1 MRKTVKIIFLIIFM
15 WIVLAI
21 TSKTNAASANI
32 TASKTTATVGDTV
45 TVTVSINAAAWN
57 LSVSGSATD
66 SIVGANLDAVNQK
79 TTKTYKVKSDKVGTC
94 TVSLTGDVSDGTTD
108 VTSQI
113 NTSVKINFK
122 EKSTNGDSNTSGGNS
137 GSTKPSDNTTKPKTP
152 TFTNTN
158 KIVYA
163 KNDCNLRSSWS
174 TSSSATP
181 VKEGT
186 ELKLT
191 GTSSQTINGYVWYRV
206 TYNGS
211 TKYIAS
217 SLITETKPKKDDEKD
232 EKNEKSSNKSLSS
245 LSIEGVEISPSFD
258 KDTTQYTANVGGDV
272 TELKIN
278 AKAENSKAKVTVEGN
293 KNLTEGDNVIK
304 IKVTAEDE
312 TTRTYFITVTVGEG
326 TVTDN
331 GLKLSELKIERVNFE
346 GNFNPDTYNYQLSL
360 SSYVDKLDITA
371 TPSKADATVEIIG
384 NQDFKEG
391 KNTVTI
397 LLTSADGKETAT
409 YQIEVE
415 VPAGLEIEKNKE
427 SSMVLYIVIGIVI
440 AAAIIAIFVFVRS
453 KVRKNKNGLEY
464 DETNFDK
471 EKNNNDY
478 EEQDKPKKPRGRHS
492 V

>member
-1 MRKTVKIIFLIIFM
+1 MKKTIKIIFLIIFM
-15 WIVLAI
+15 WIILAI
-21 TSKTNAASANI
+21 ASKTNAASASI

-45 TVTVSINAAAWN
+45 SVTVSINAAAWN

-66 SIVGANLDAVNQK
+66 SIVGANMDAVNQK
-79 TTKTYKVKSDKVGTC
+79 TTKTYKVKSNKVGTC

-108 VTSQI
+108 VTSSI
-113 NTSVKINFK
+113 NDSVKINFK
-122 EKSTNGDSNTSGGNS
+122 AKSTSGGSNTSGGNN
-137 GSTKPSDNTTKPKTP
+137 GSTKPSDNTTKPKSP
-152 TFTNTN
+152 TFTNAN
-158 KIVYA
+158 KTVYT

-217 SLITETKPKKDDEKD
+217 SLITETKPKEDDEKD
-232 EKNEKSSNKSLSS
+232 EKDEKSSNKSLSS

-258 KDTTQYTANVGGDV
+258 EDITQYTAKVDGDV

-278 AKAENSKAKVTVEGN
+278 AKAENSKAKVIVEGN

-326 TVTDN
+326 IVTDN
-331 GLKLSELKIERVNFE
+331 SLKLSELKIERVNFE

-360 SSYVDKLDITA
+360 NSYVDKLDITA

-415 VPAGLEIEKNKE
+415 VPAGLEIEEKKE

-440 AAAIIAIFVFVRS
+440 AAVIIAIFVFVRS
-453 KVRKNKNGLEY
+453 KVRKNKDELGY